1 MKNMV
6 AGQTAL
12 DEDEFAELA
21 LGVVVVDSEFA
32 RLFTGV
38 PGENEIEREA
48 RMDAASAIVADLR
61 REDPELA
68 AYAERLLSI
77 APVPLRRPAV
87 IRRIAGVGRVAA

>member
-1 MKNMV
+1 MRSIV

-21 LGVVVVDSEFA
+21 LGVDSEFT

-38 PGENEIEREA
+38 PGESAAEHAA
-48 RMDAASAIVADLR
+48 RVDAAADVLADLR
-61 REDPELA
+61 REDPVLA
-68 AYAERLLSI
+68 TYAERLLST

-87 IRRIAGVGRVAA
+87 IRRTASVERVAA

>member
-1 MKNMV
+1 MRSIV

-12 DEDEFAELA
+12 DGAEFAELA
-21 LGVVVVDSEFA
+21 LGVDSDFT

-38 PGENEIEREA
+38 PGENDVERDA
-48 RMDAASAIVADLR
+48 RMDAAHDVLVDLH

-68 AYAERLLSI
+68 AFATALMKA

-87 IRRIAGVGRVAA
+87 IRRTANVERVAA

>member
-1 MKNMV
+1 MRSIV

-21 LGVVVVDSEFA
+21 LGVDSEFT

-38 PGENEIEREA
+38 PGESAVEREA
-48 RMDAASAIVADLR
+48 RMDAAADVLADLR

-68 AYAERLLSI
+68 AYAERLLST

-87 IRRIAGVGRVAA
+87 IRRTASVERVAA

>member
-1 MKNMV
+1 MRSIV

-21 LGVVVVDSEFA
+21 LGFVGDSEFT

-38 PGENEIEREA
+38 PGESAVEREA
-48 RMDAASAIVADLR
+48 RMDAASDIVADLR
-61 REDPELA
+61 REDPVLA
-68 AYAERLLSI
+68 AYAERLLST

-87 IRRIAGVGRVAA
+87 IRRDTVTGRVAA

>member
-1 MKNMV
+1 MKDMV

-21 LGVVVVDSEFA
+21 LGLVVDSEFA

-38 PGENEIEREA
+38 PGESEAEREA
-48 RMDAASAIVADLR
+48 RMFAADDIVSDLR
-61 REDPELA
+61 REDPLLA

-87 IRRIAGVGRVAA
+87 IQRTTSVERVAA

>member
-1 MKNMV
+1 MRSIV

-12 DEDEFAELA
+12 TEDEFAELA
-21 LGVVVVDSEFA
+21 LGVDSDFT

-38 PGENEIEREA
+38 PGENEIERAA
-48 RMDAASAIVADLR
+48 RLDAATGVLADLR

-68 AYAERLLSI
+68 AFAARLLRS

-87 IRRIAGVGRVAA
+87 IRRMASTVRVAA